1 MKDCLVDETISF
13 CTDHNM
19 VIAKLNTPTTKVS
32 RKIPETNVIRPQ
44 KLDIKALDDTEVRT
58 KFVEV
63 VNNTLAENRDMIV
76 NNQCNTL
83 ISVMQKAAETTLPK
97 LKHKNNNKQIWKN
110 DTQLNDLLNQR
121 DHLVRSSDAFKLCT
135 KEIKKG

>member
-1 MKDCLVDETISF
+1 
-13 CTDHNM
+13 
-19 VIAKLNTPTTKVS
+19 
-32 RKIPETNVIRPQ
+32 
-44 KLDIKALDDTEVRT
+44 
-58 KFVEV
+58 
-63 VNNTLAENRDMIV
+63 MIV

-83 ISVMQKAAETTLPK
+83 ISVMQTAAETTLPK

-135 KEIKKG
+135 KEIKKRVKFLNNEKATKEANSINEYATRRKVDELFRQFKSDNSAFKNL